1 MIINNLTIEENG
13 LYIRVCVDCKIRW
26 GGSDRVYF
34 KLDKKFKDSICT
46 DYSPFLVSFLVPA
59 MSLGE
64 NIYIEGEVSKEVYD
78 SLDRIQNKF
87 VSWNIGLKK
96 INVYVNGLNSEKYNV
111 KKRAVFFSGGVD
123 SFYTYLKNKED
134 GIVLDYFI
142 LANGYDIN
150 IRNKSLWDSTS
161 EYIENISKIE
171 KVDLIKVESNIRDI
185 IEPIVM
191 WDYSHGGCL
200 AALGLLLTKELSDV
214 YIGST
219 YTFKQMF
226 PWGSH
231 PEVDSLW
238 SSESTKF
245 HHHGADTTRLEKVFY
260 ISKYPI
266 VLKTLRVCYL
276 NKKDNFNCGV
286 CDKCMRTMINLEL
299 AGKLLNSETFPKK
312 VDINL
317 LKKIKIESSHGAI
330 FHEENL
336 EYMKVNDL
344 RKDIQETLVTL
355 LSDVKDGQNI
365 IEKILR
371 KIMFLDFYYLRGVLY
386 SILNL
391 YRYN

>member
-1 MIINNLTIEENG
+1 
-13 LYIRVCVDCKIRW
+13 
-26 GGSDRVYF
+26 
-34 KLDKKFKDSICT
+34 
-46 DYSPFLVSFLVPA
+46 
-59 MSLGE
+59 
-64 NIYIEGEVSKEVYD
+64 
-78 SLDRIQNKF
+78 
-87 VSWNIGLKK
+87 
-96 INVYVNGLNSEKYNV
+96 
-111 KKRAVFFSGGVD
+111 
-123 SFYTYLKNKED
+123 
-134 GIVLDYFI
+134 
-142 LANGYDIN
+142 
-150 IRNKSLWDSTS
+150 LWDSTS
-161 EYIENISKIE
+161 EYIENISKTE
-171 KVDLIKVESNIRDI
+171 KVDLIKVESNIRDL

-260 ISKYPI
+260 ISKYPM

-317 LKKIKIESSHGAI
+317 LKK
-330 FHEENL
+330 N
-336 EYMKVNDL
+336 
-344 RKDIQETLVTL
+344 
-355 LSDVKDGQNI
+355 
-365 IEKILR
+365 
-371 KIMFLDFYYLRGVLY
+371 
-386 SILNL
+386 
-391 YRYN
+391 